1 MVEEA
6 KERGGKE
13 AGGNPPSKEGKE
25 APEEQGAE
33 DSPQASQGH

>member
-6 KERGGKE
+6 KEGGGEK
-13 AGGNPPSKEGKE
+13 AGRNPPCKEGEE
-25 APEEQGAE
+25 APEKQGAE